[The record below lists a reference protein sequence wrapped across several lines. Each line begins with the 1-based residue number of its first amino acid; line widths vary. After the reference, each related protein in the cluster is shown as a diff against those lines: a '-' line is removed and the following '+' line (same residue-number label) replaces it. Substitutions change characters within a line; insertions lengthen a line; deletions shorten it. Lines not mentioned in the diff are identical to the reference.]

1 MLPQRFRWVGRR
13 RYELVG
19 LAVAVTL
26 GLLHWAT
33 DGRQAGARSGP
44 VAGVLRVLSALE
56 GRASDLQMWA
66 RGVRAPHPDVVVA
79 AIDEHSVQRYGRW
92 PWSRELLARAVV
104 RLHEAGPAAIGLDI
118 TFTDEDHGSDAA
130 VMSEAAEALGR
141 ALGDLPESSRGA
153 FNPVLATLKDRAS
166 GTGDAALAR
175 ALADAPEVVQGV
187 SAYGSGEAQDY
198 LEQREV
204 AASLLHSRMLTRFP
218 GPTGKSFFEVPL
230 DRSIA
235 ERFVSAQV
243 PLPTLLPPRQPLG
256 HFNVLRDDDGVVRF
270 TPPFVQLEHPP
281 GLLPS
286 LELQTAATALRATIE
301 PVWDPELG
309 QLVGARLRR
318 DGHPVRF
325 LPLTLKRP
333 RARIDYPGPSEVFRT
348 VSLADV
354 VDRKLPD
361 GALRGKVLLVGV
373 TLVGQYDQVVTP
385 FRNLEAGIYAHAAML
400 SSVLSGR
407 LLQRG
412 TGAVLAEL
420 VFILGAG
427 LLLGLVLPRASPWLK
442 AIVPLALAL
451 GWMAVVQLA
460 LRRGVVLASA
470 LPLANVFLSAFAIVF
485 VGYLSTDR
493 EKIKLR
499 RTFRYYVAESV
510 MTEMLEHPELLRL
523 GGEKRDCTVLFS
535 DIRGFTAISETMAPE
550 ALVKFINGYLS
561 PMTRIVLEEGGTL
574 DKYIGDALMAFWG
587 APVPQEDHALRACR
601 TALRFLEELE
611 QLRRGWRAEGLP
623 EIEVGV
629 GINSG
634 PMVVGNMGSD
644 LRFDYTVMGDAVNM
658 ASRLEGAN
666 KLFQTSIMVSEE
678 TWNRIA
684 SQATGRRLGS
694 LRLRG
699 RSEPVRVWELLALRP
714 PSPQEEAAIARFEAA
729 VDALAARRVQEAEAG
744 FQAVLADRPDDRV
757 ARRYLSE
764 ARTSAV

>member
-1 MLPQRFRWVGRR
+1 MQRLRWVGRR

-19 LAVAVTL
+19 LGVAAIL
-26 GLLHWAT
+26 ALLHWAT
-33 DGRQAGARSGP
+33 DGRQAGARTGP
-44 VAGVLRVLSALE
+44 VADVLRVVSALE
-56 GRASDLQMWA
+56 GRASDLQLRA
-66 RGVRAPHPDVVVA
+66 RGVRPPHPDVVVA
-79 AIDEHSVQRYGRW
+79 AIDERSVQRYGRW
-92 PWSRELLARAVV
+92 PWSRELLARAVS

-118 TFTDEDHGSDAA
+118 TFTDEDRASDAA
-130 VMSEAAEALGR
+130 VMGAAAEALGR
-141 ALGDLPESSRGA
+141 ALGSLPEPSRGA
-153 FNPVLATLKDRAS
+153 FTPVLASLEARAS
-166 GTGDAALAR
+166 ASGDAALAR

-198 LEQREV
+198 LEQQAV
-204 AASLLHSRMLTRFP
+204 AETELRPRMLTRFP
-218 GPTGKSFFEVPL
+218 GPAGRAFFEVPL

-243 PLPTLLPPRQPLG
+243 PLPRLLPAGQPLG

-286 LELQTAATALRATIE
+286 LELQTAATALRASIE
-301 PVWDPELG
+301 PVWDPGLA
-309 QLVGARLRR
+309 QLVAARLRR
-318 DGHPVRF
+318 DGQ
-325 LPLTLKRP
+325 PLRTMPLSLKRP
-333 RARIDYPGPSEVFRT
+333 RARIDYPGPAEVFHT
-348 VSLADV
+348 VSLVDV
-354 VDRKLPD
+354 MERKLPAD
-361 GALRGKVLLVGV
+361 ALRGKVLLVGV

-400 SSVLSGR
+400 SSILSGR
-407 LLQRG
+407 FLQRG
-412 TGAVLAEL
+412 TGAVLGEL
-420 VFILGAG
+420 VFLLGVG

-442 AIVPLALAL
+442 AAVPLALAL

-460 LRRGVVLASA
+460 LRRGVALASA
-470 LPLANVFLSAFAIVF
+470 LPLANVFLSAFAVVF

-493 EKIKLR
+493 EKIRLR

-535 DIRGFTAISETMAPE
+535 DIRGFTALSESISPE
-550 ALVKFINGYLS
+550 ALVKFINGYLT

-611 QLRRGWRAEGLP
+611 TLRKGWREEGLP
-623 EIEVGV
+623 EVEIGI

-666 KLFQTSIMVSEE
+666 KLFHTSIMVSED
-678 TWNRIA
+678 TWKRIA

-699 RSEPVRVWELLALRP
+699 RSEAVRVWELLAVRP
-714 PSPQEEAAIARFEAA
+714 PTEEERAEISRFEAA

-744 FQAVLADRPDDRV
+744 FQAVLSARPEDRV

-764 ARTSAV
+764 ARTAAV

>member
-1 MLPQRFRWVGRR
+1 
-13 RYELVG
+13 
-19 LAVAVTL
+19 LA
-26 GLLHWAT
+26 LLHWAT
-33 DGRQAGARSGP
+33 DGRQAGAHTGP
-44 VAGVLRVLSALE
+44 AAAVLRVVSALE
-56 GRASDLQMWA
+56 GRAADLQLWA

-79 AIDEHSVQRYGRW
+79 AIDERSVQRYGRW
-92 PWSRELLARAVV
+92 PWSRELLGRAVA
-104 RLHEAGPAAIGLDI
+104 RLHEAGPAAIGLDV
-118 TFTDEDHGSDAA
+118 TFTDEDRGSDAA
-130 VMSEAAEALGR
+130 VMNEAAEELGR
-141 ALGDLPESSRGA
+141 AVGSLPEPSRTA
-153 FNPVLATLKDRAS
+153 FTPVLATLRGRAASS
-166 GTGDAALAR
+166 GDTALAR
-175 ALADAPEVVQGV
+175 ALAGSPEVVQGV

-198 LEQREV
+198 LEQRPV
-204 AASLLHSRMLTRFP
+204 AEALLRPRMLTRFP
-218 GPTGKSFFEVPL
+218 GPSGKAFFEVPL

-243 PLPTLLPPRQPLG
+243 PLPSLLPTGQPLG

-286 LELQTAATALRATIE
+286 LELQTAATALGATVE

-318 DGHPVRF
+318 DGQ
-325 LPLTLKRP
+325 PLRTVPLSLKRP
-333 RARIDYPGPSEVFRT
+333 RARIDYPGPAEVFRT
-348 VSLADV
+348 VSMADV
-354 VDRKLPD
+354 VERKLPPD
-361 GALRGKVLLVGV
+361 ALRGKVLLVGV

-400 SSVLSGR
+400 SSILSGR
-407 LLQRG
+407 FLQRG
-412 TGAVLAEL
+412 TGAVLGEL
-420 VFILGAG
+420 VFLLGVG

-442 AIVPLALAL
+442 AVVPLALAL

-460 LRRGVVLASA
+460 LRRGVVLATA
-470 LPLANVFLSAFAIVF
+470 LPLANVFLSAFAVVF
-485 VGYLSTDR
+485 VSYLSTDR
-493 EKIKLR
+493 EKIRLR

-510 MTEMLEHPELLRL
+510 MTEMLDHPELLRL

-535 DIRGFTAISETMAPE
+535 DIRGFTALSESMAPE

-587 APVPQEDHALRACR
+587 APVPQEDHAFRACR
-601 TALRFLEELE
+601 TAMRFLEELE
-611 QLRRGWRAEGLP
+611 QLRKSWRAEGLP
-623 EIEVGV
+623 EIEIGV

-666 KLFQTSIMVSEE
+666 KLFHTSVMVSED
-678 TWNRIA
+678 TWKRIA

-714 PSPQEEAAIARFEAA
+714 PTEEERAAIGHFEAA
-729 VDALAARRVQEAEAG
+729 VDALAGRRIPEAEAG
-744 FQAVLADRPDDRV
+744 FQAVLAARPDDRV

>member
-1 MLPQRFRWVGRR
+1 LLPQRLRWVGRR

-19 LAVAVTL
+19 LGVAAVLA
-26 GLLHWAT
+26 LLHWAT
-33 DGRQAGARSGP
+33 DGRQAGTHTGP
-44 VAGVLRVLSALE
+44 AAAVLRVVSALE
-56 GRASDLQMWA
+56 GRASDIQLWA

-79 AIDEHSVQRYGRW
+79 AIDERSVQRYGRW
-92 PWSRELLARAVV
+92 PWSRELLARAVS

-118 TFTDEDHGSDAA
+118 TFTDEDRGSDAA
-130 VMSEAAEALGR
+130 VMREAAVELGR
-141 ALGDLPESSRGA
+141 ALGGLPEASRVA
-153 FNPVLATLKDRAS
+153 FSPVLATLRDRAS
-166 GTGDAALAR
+166 GSGDAALAR

-198 LEQREV
+198 LEQRKV
-204 AASLLHSRMLTRFP
+204 AEAELHPRMLTRFP
-218 GPTGKSFFEVPL
+218 GPSGKSYFEVPL
-230 DRSIA
+230 TRSIA

-243 PLPTLLPPRQPLG
+243 PLPGLLPPGQPLG

-286 LELQTAATALRATIE
+286 LELETAATALGATVE
-301 PVWDPELG
+301 PVWDPGLG

-318 DGHPVRF
+318 DGQPLRF
-325 LPLTLKRP
+325 MPLSLKRP
-333 RARIDYPGPSEVFRT
+333 RARIDYPGPAEVFRT

-354 VDRKLPD
+354 VERKLPPD
-361 GALRGKVLLVGV
+361 ALRGKVLLVGV

-400 SSVLSGR
+400 SSILSGR
-407 LLQRG
+407 FLQRG

-427 LLLGLVLPRASPWLK
+427 LLLGLVLPRASPWIK
-442 AIVPLALAL
+442 AAVPFALAL

-470 LPLANVFLSAFAIVF
+470 LPLANIFLSAFAVVF
-485 VGYLSTDR
+485 VSYLSTDR
-493 EKIKLR
+493 EKMKLR

-523 GGEKRDCTVLFS
+523 GGEKRDCSVLFS

-550 ALVKFINGYLS
+550 PLVKFINGYLS

-587 APVPQEDHALRACR
+587 APVPQEDHAVRACR

-611 QLRRGWRAEGLP
+611 QLRKGWRAEGLP
-623 EIEVGV
+623 EIEIGV

-666 KLFQTSIMVSEE
+666 KLFHTSVMVSED
-678 TWNRIA
+678 TWKRIGA
-684 SQATGRRLGS
+684 QATGRRLGS

-714 PSPQEEAAIARFEAA
+714 PTDEEQAWIAHFEAA

-744 FQAVLADRPDDRV
+744 FQAVLTARPDDRV

>member
-1 MLPQRFRWVGRR
+1 VDRH

-19 LAVAVTL
+19 LTVAVTL
-26 GLLHWAT
+26 GVLHWAT

-66 RGVRAPHPDVVVA
+66 RGIRAAHPDVVVA
-79 AIDEHSVQRYGRW
+79 AIDERSVQRYGRW
-92 PWSRELLARAVV
+92 PWSRELLARAVA

-141 ALGDLPESSRGA
+141 VVGTLPEPSRGA
-153 FNPVLATLKDRAS
+153 FSPVLATLKDRAS

-198 LEQREV
+198 LEQRDV
-204 AASLLHSRMLTRFP
+204 AATLLRSRMLTRFP

-243 PLPTLLPPRQPLG
+243 PLPALLPPGQPLG

-270 TPPFVQLEHPP
+270 TPPFVQLDHPP

-286 LELQTAATALRATIE
+286 LELQTAASALGAAIE

-333 RARIDYPGPSEVFRT
+333 RARIDYPGPADVFRT

-407 LLQRG
+407 FLQRG

-442 AIVPLALAL
+442 ALVPLALAL
-451 GWMAVVQLA
+451 GWVAVVQLA

-470 LPLANVFLSAFAIVF
+470 LPLANVFLAAFAVVF

-523 GGEKRDCTVLFS
+523 GGEKRDCSVLFS

-611 QLRRGWRAEGLP
+611 QLRPGWRAEGLP
-623 EIEVGV
+623 EIEIGV

-634 PMVVGNMGSD
+634 PMVVGNMGSG

-666 KLFQTSIMVSEE
+666 KLFQTSIMVSED
-678 TWNRIA
+678 TWMRIA

-714 PSPQEEAAIARFEAA
+714 PTPEEQATIARFEAA

>member
-1 MLPQRFRWVGRR
+1 VLSRR

-19 LAVAVTL
+19 LAVGVAMA
-26 GLLHWAT
+26 LLHWAT
-33 DGRQAGARSGP
+33 DGRQAGAGTGP
-44 VAGVLRVLSALE
+44 RAAVLRILSALE
-56 GRASDLQMWA
+56 GRASDLQIWA
-66 RGVRAPHPDVVVA
+66 RGVRAPHPGVVVA

-92 PWSRELLARAVV
+92 PWSREVLARAVT

-118 TFTDEDHGSDAA
+118 TFTDEDQGSDAA
-130 VMSEAAEALGR
+130 VMSEAAEALGH
-141 ALGDLPESSRGA
+141 ALGGLPESSRLA
-153 FNPVLATLKDRAS
+153 FSPVLATLKARAS
-166 GTGDAALAR
+166 ATGDAALAR

-204 AASLLHSRMLTRFP
+204 AEALLGPRMLIRFP
-218 GPTGKSFFEVPL
+218 GPSGKSFFEVPL
-230 DRSIA
+230 ERSIA

-243 PLPTLLPPRQPLG
+243 PLPRLLPPGQPLG
-256 HFNVLRDDDGVVRF
+256 HFNVLRDDDGVVRL

-286 LELQTAATALRATIE
+286 LELQTAATALGATVE

-318 DGHPVRF
+318 EGQALRTV
-325 LPLTLKRP
+325 PLSLKRP
-333 RARIDYPGPSEVFRT
+333 RTRIDYPGPAEVFHT
-348 VSLADV
+348 ISLADV
-354 VDRKLPD
+354 VDRKVPPD
-361 GALRGKVLLVGV
+361 ALRGKVVLVGV

-400 SSVLSGR
+400 SSILSGR
-407 LLQRG
+407 FLQRG

-420 VFILGAG
+420 AFILGTG

-442 AIVPLALAL
+442 AAVPLALAL

-470 LPLANVFLSAFAIVF
+470 LPLANVFLAAFAVVF
-485 VGYLSTDR
+485 VGYLATDR
-493 EKIKLR
+493 EKIRLR

-510 MTEMLEHPELLRL
+510 MTEMLDHPELLRL

-535 DIRGFTAISETMAPE
+535 DIRGFTALSETMAPE

-611 QLRRGWRAEGLP
+611 QLRKRWKAEGLP
-623 EIEVGV
+623 EIEIGV

-678 TWNRIA
+678 TWRRVA
-684 SQATGRRLGS
+684 TQATGRRLGS

-699 RSEPVRVWELLALRP
+699 RSEPVRVWELIALR
-714 PSPQEEAAIARFEAA
+714 SPTAEEQASIAQFEAA
-729 VDALAARRVQEAEAG
+729 VDALAARRVQEAETG
-744 FQAVLADRPDDRV
+744 FQAVLAARPDDRV

>member
-1 MLPQRFRWVGRR
+1 VGRR

-19 LAVAVTL
+19 LGVAAIL
-26 GLLHWAT
+26 AFLHWAT
-33 DGRQAGARSGP
+33 DGRQAGAHTGP
-44 VAGVLRVLSALE
+44 AAAVLRVASALE
-56 GRASDLQMWA
+56 GRASDLQLWA
-66 RGVRAPHPDVVVA
+66 RGVHSPHPDVVVA
-79 AIDEHSVQRYGRW
+79 AIDERSVQRYGRW
-92 PWSRELLARAVV
+92 PWSRELLARAVA
-104 RLHEAGPAAIGLDI
+104 RLHEAGPSAIGLDI
-118 TFTDEDHGSDAA
+118 TFTDEDRGSDAA
-130 VMSEAAEALGR
+130 VMSEAADALGR
-141 ALGDLPESSRGA
+141 ALGDLPEPARLA
-153 FNPVLATLKDRAS
+153 FSPVLARLEARAS
-166 GTGDAALAR
+166 GSGDAALAR

-198 LEQREV
+198 LEQRDV
-204 AASLLHSRMLTRFP
+204 AEAELRPRMLTRFP
-218 GPTGKSFFEVPL
+218 GPSGRSFFEVPL
-230 DRSIA
+230 ERSIA

-243 PLPTLLPPRQPLG
+243 PLPRLLPAGQRLG

-286 LELQTAATALRATIE
+286 LELQTAATALGATVE
-301 PVWDPELG
+301 PVWDPALG

-318 DGHPVRF
+318 DGQ
-325 LPLTLKRP
+325 PLRTMPLSLKRP
-333 RARIDYPGPSEVFRT
+333 RARIDYPGPAEVFRT

-354 VDRKLPD
+354 MERKLPGD
-361 GALRGKVLLVGV
+361 ALRGKVLLVGV

-400 SSVLSGR
+400 SSILSGR
-407 LLQRG
+407 FLQRG
-412 TGAVLAEL
+412 PGAVLAEL
-420 VFILGAG
+420 VFLLGVG

-442 AIVPLALAL
+442 VAVPLALAL
-451 GWMAVVQLA
+451 GWMVVVQLA
-460 LRRGVVLASA
+460 LRQGVVLASA
-470 LPLANVFLSAFAIVF
+470 LPLANVFLSAFAVVF

-493 EKIKLR
+493 EKIRLR

-510 MTEMLEHPELLRL
+510 MTAMLDHPELLRL

-535 DIRGFTAISETMAPE
+535 DIRGFTALAERMAPE

-611 QLRRGWRAEGLP
+611 KLRSGWREVGLP
-623 EIEVGV
+623 EIEIGV

-644 LRFDYTVMGDAVNM
+644 LRFDYTVMGDAVNL
-658 ASRLEGAN
+658 ASRLESAN
-666 KLFQTSIMVSEE
+666 KLFHTSIMLSEE
-678 TWNRIA
+678 TWRRVA

-699 RSEPVRVWELLALRP
+699 RTESVRVWELLAVRP
-714 PSPQEEAAIARFEAA
+714 PTVKEQAEISRFEAA
-729 VDALAARRVQEAEAG
+729 VDALAARRLHEAEAG
-744 FQAVLADRPDDRV
+744 FQAVLTARPEDRV

-764 ARTSAV
+764 ARTAAV

>member
-1 MLPQRFRWVGRR
+1 MLSRR

-19 LAVAVTL
+19 LAVGVAMA
-26 GLLHWAT
+26 LLHWAT
-33 DGRQAGARSGP
+33 DGRQAGAGTGP
-44 VAGVLRVLSALE
+44 RAAVLRILSALE
-56 GRASDLQMWA
+56 GRASDLQIWG
-66 RGVRAPHPDVVVA
+66 RGVRAPHPGVVVA

-92 PWSRELLARAVV
+92 PWSREVLARAVT

-118 TFTDEDHGSDAA
+118 TFTDEDRGSDAA

-141 ALGDLPESSRGA
+141 ALGGLPESSRLA
-153 FNPVLATLKDRAS
+153 FSPVLATLKARAS
-166 GTGDAALAR
+166 ATGDAALAR

-204 AASLLHSRMLTRFP
+204 AEALLGPRMLTRFP
-218 GPTGKSFFEVPL
+218 GPSGKSFFEVPL

-243 PLPTLLPPRQPLG
+243 PLPRLLPPGQPLG
-256 HFNVLRDDDGVVRF
+256 HFNVLRDDDGVVRL

-286 LELQTAATALRATIE
+286 LELQTAATALGATVE

-318 DGHPVRF
+318 QGQ
-325 LPLTLKRP
+325 PLRTVPLSLKRP
-333 RARIDYPGPSEVFRT
+333 RTRIDYPGPAEVFHT
-348 VSLADV
+348 VPLAEV
-354 VDRKLPD
+354 VDGKIPPD
-361 GALRGKVLLVGV
+361 ALRGKVVLVGV

-400 SSVLSGR
+400 SSILSGR
-407 LLQRG
+407 FLQRG

-420 VFILGAG
+420 IFILGAG

-442 AIVPLALAL
+442 AAVPLALAL

-470 LPLANVFLSAFAIVF
+470 LPLANVFLAAFAVVF
-485 VGYLSTDR
+485 VGYLATDR
-493 EKIKLR
+493 EKIRLR

-510 MTEMLEHPELLRL
+510 MTEMLDHPELLRL

-535 DIRGFTAISETMAPE
+535 DIRGFTALSETMAPE

-611 QLRRGWRAEGLP
+611 QLRKRWKAEGLP
-623 EIEVGV
+623 EIEIGV

-678 TWNRIA
+678 TWRRVA
-684 SQATGRRLGS
+684 AQATGRRLGS

-699 RSEPVRVWELLALRP
+699 RSEPVRVWELIALR
-714 PSPQEEAAIARFEAA
+714 SPTAEEQATIAQFEAA

-744 FQAVLADRPDDRV
+744 FQVVLAARPDDRV

>member
-1 MLPQRFRWVGRR
+1 LLTERLRWVGHR

-19 LAVAVTL
+19 LGVAAAL
-26 GLLHWAT
+26 ALLHWAT
-33 DGRQAGARSGP
+33 EGRQAGARTGP
-44 VAGVLRVLSALE
+44 GAAVLRIVSALE
-56 GRASDLQMWA
+56 GRASDIQMGA
-66 RGVRAPHPDVVVA
+66 RGVRPPHPDVVVA

-92 PWSRELLARAVV
+92 PWSRELLARAVT
-104 RLHEAGPAAIGLDI
+104 RIHESDPAAVGLDI
-118 TFTDEDHGSDAA
+118 TFTDEDRGSDSA
-130 VMSEAAEALGR
+130 VMGEAAAALGR
-141 ALGDLPESSRGA
+141 ALGQLPEASRQP
-153 FNPVLATLKDRAS
+153 FSPVLATLNARAS
-166 GTGDAALAR
+166 ASGDGALAR
-175 ALADAPEVVQGV
+175 ALAASPEVVQGV
-187 SAYGSGEAQDY
+187 SAYGSAEAQDY
-198 LEQREV
+198 VDQRAV
-204 AASLLHSRMLTRFP
+204 AEALLGPRMLTRFP
-218 GPTGKSFFEVPL
+218 APSGRAFFEVPL

-243 PLPTLLPPRQPLG
+243 PLPRLLPAGQPLG
-256 HFNVLRDDDGVVRF
+256 HFNVLRDDDGVVRV

-286 LELQTAATALRATIE
+286 LELQTAATALEATVE

-309 QLVGARLRR
+309 QLVAARLRR
-318 DGHPVRF
+318 DGQAVRL
-325 LPLTLKRP
+325 LPLSLRRP
-333 RARIDYPGPSEVFRT
+333 RARIDYPGPAEVFHT

-354 VDRKLPD
+354 VDGRLPD
-361 GALRGKVLLVGV
+361 GALRGKVVLVGV

-400 SSVLSGR
+400 SSILSGR
-407 LLQRG
+407 FLQRG

-427 LLLGLVLPRASPWLK
+427 LLLGLVLPRASPWVK
-442 AIVPLALAL
+442 AAVPLALAV
-451 GWMAVVQLA
+451 GWLALVQLA

-470 LPLANVFLSAFAIVF
+470 LPLANVFVAAFAVVF

-493 EKIKLR
+493 EKIRLR
-499 RTFRYYVAESV
+499 RTFRYYVGDSV

-523 GGEKRDCTVLFS
+523 GGAKRDCTVLFS
-535 DIRGFTAISETMAPE
+535 DIRNFTALSESMAPE

-561 PMTRIVLEEGGTL
+561 PMTRIVLEQGGTL

-601 TALRFLEELE
+601 TALRFLEELD
-611 QLRRGWRAEGLP
+611 QLKKGWISEGLP
-623 EIEVGV
+623 EIEIGV

-634 PMVVGNMGSD
+634 QMVVGNMGSD

-658 ASRLEGAN
+658 ASRLESAN
-666 KLFQTSIMVSEE
+666 KLFQTSVMVSEE
-678 TWNRIA
+678 TWKRIA
-684 SQATGRRLGS
+684 PGATGRRLGS

-699 RSEPVRVWELLALRP
+699 RSEAVRVWELLALRP
-714 PSPQEEAAIARFEAA
+714 PTSDEQASIARFEAA

-744 FQAVLADRPDDRV
+744 FQAVLAARPDDRV
-757 ARRYLSE
+757 ARRYLAE